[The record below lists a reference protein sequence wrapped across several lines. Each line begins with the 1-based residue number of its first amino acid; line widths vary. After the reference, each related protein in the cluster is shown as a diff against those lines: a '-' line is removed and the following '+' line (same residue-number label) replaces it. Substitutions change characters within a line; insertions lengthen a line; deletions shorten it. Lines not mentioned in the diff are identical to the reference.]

1 MAKSKVYVEPE
12 GYFPKDIRKKCGLG
26 EYAKAKPKE
35 AGAKKN
41 VSLNS
46 KNKGLNKAIK

>member
-26 EYAKAKPKE
+26 EYAKELEKQIKKE
-35 AGAKKN
+35 QGYR
-41 VSLNS
+41 
-46 KNKGLNKAIK
+46 